1 MLFLSK
7 QQIIV
12 INKLTVK
19 VHGGNFVPHYNSLN
33 ESALD
38 YLVDAVYANLFAE
51 PLYPTIFNKAGVYMF
66 NIIANHVFSDGNKR
80 TGLEAGL
87 LFLKLNGHQLNN
99 VLSNEI
105 LTAFILSVASGE
117 HTLESVQNWLKDNSV
132 KK

>member
-7 QQIIV
+7 KQIIV
-12 INKLTVK
+12 INKLTVEA
-19 VHGGNFVPHYNSLN
+19 HGGNFVPPYNLLN

-38 YLVDAVYANLFAE
+38 YLVDAVYAILFDE
-51 PLYPTIFNKAGVYMF
+51 PLYPTIFDKAGVYMF

-87 LFLKLNGHQLNN
+87 LFLKLNGYQFSNA
-99 VLSNEI
+99 VSNEI

-117 HTLESVQNWLKDNSV
+117 HTLESVQSWLKDNAV
-132 KK
+132 QK

>member
-7 QQIIV
+7 KQIIV
-12 INKLTVK
+12 INKLTVEA
-19 VHGGNFVPHYNSLN
+19 HGGNFVPPYNLLN

-38 YLVDAVYANLFAE
+38 YLVDAVYAILFDE
-51 PLYPTIFNKAGVYMF
+51 PLYPTIFDKAGVYMF

-87 LFLKLNGHQLNN
+87 LFLKLNGYQFSNA
-99 VLSNEI
+99 VSNEI

-117 HTLESVQNWLKDNSV
+117 HTLESVQRWLKDNSIE
-132 KK
+132 K